1 MSETAALWA
10 TARKFEDILRRDP
23 AAYSFAPLADIYRSL
38 GLVEDAVNTARKGVA
53 LHPDFAAGQLALA
66 KAALESSFK
75 DEAKRALEIVVRV
88 TPENLEAQRLLADLY
103 TAAGD
108 EAAAI
113 RCLSIISALDV
124 DALDALPLQAS
135 AADELIEELPE
146 TDILELTDDLV
157 EDDTVSELTP
167 FAAIP
172 ERPSLGEFQSRP
184 VPFMIGEPPP
194 LPALQKEE
202 PSAEEPPLTALQ
214 NEEPPAEEPL
224 QVAAP
229 VSSATIAELY
239 ISQGF
244 TEKGADIYRELLR
257 TEPDNQ
263 TFLKRLAE
271 IASPATAV
279 SEPAAESSF
288 AVQEEPQQPAPSL
301 LESLDGWLGNI
312 GRVKECRT
320 KSL

>member
-1 MSETAALWA
+1 MVMISETAALWA

-38 GLVEDAVNTARKGVA
+38 GLVEDAVSTARKGVA

-66 KAALESSFK
+66 KAALESAFM
-75 DEAKRALEIVVRV
+75 DEATRALEVVVRI

-103 TAAGD
+103 TAAGN

-113 RCLSIISALDV
+113 RCLSIVSTLDV
-124 DALDALPLQAS
+124 DVQESLPLQPP
-135 AADELIEELPE
+135 AADGLIEEIPE

-157 EDDTVSELTP
+157 EDDTALESAP
-167 FAAIP
+167 FAALP

-184 VPFMIGEPPP
+184 VPFMIGDPPP
-194 LPALQKEE
+194 VQAVKIEE
-202 PSAEEPPLTALQ
+202 APAEEPPLA
-214 NEEPPAEEPL
+214 
-224 QVAAP
+224 AAP

-257 TEPDNQ
+257 SEPGNQ
-263 TFLKRLAE
+263 TFIARLAE
-271 IASPATAV
+271 ITPAAV
-279 SEPAAESSF
+279 VEPEPAAAETV
-288 AVQEEPQQPAPSL
+288 ALQEEQQQPAPSL
-301 LESLDGWLGNI
+301 LESLNGWLGNI

>member
-1 MSETAALWA
+1 MVMISETAALWA

-38 GLVEDAVNTARKGVA
+38 GLVEDAVSTARKGVA
-53 LHPDFAAGQLALA
+53 LHPDFAAGQMALA
-66 KAALESSFK
+66 KASLESSFM
-75 DEAKRALEIVVRV
+75 DEAKRALETVVRI

-113 RCLSIISALDV
+113 RCLSIISTLEVDV
-124 DALDALPLQAS
+124 QESAPLQTAE
-135 AADELIEELPE
+135 AAELIEDIPE

-157 EDDTVSELTP
+157 EDDAAAESAP
-167 FAAIP
+167 FAALP
-172 ERPSLGEFQSRP
+172 DRPSLGEFQARP
-184 VPFMIGEPPP
+184 VPYMIGDPPQQ
-194 LPALQKEE
+194 AMQK
-202 PSAEEPPLTALQ
+202 
-214 NEEPPAEEPL
+214 EEPPAEEPAPA
-224 QVAAP
+224 AAP

-257 TEPDNQ
+257 SEPGNQ
-263 TFLKRLAE
+263 TFINRLAE
-271 IASPATAV
+271 ITPAPEEEP
-279 SEPAAESSF
+279 EPAPAAIF
-288 AVQEEPQQPAPSL
+288 AVQEEPQPPAASL
-301 LESLDGWLGNI
+301 QEKLNSWLGNI

>member
-1 MSETAALWA
+1 MISETAALWA
-10 TARKFEDILRRDP
+10 TARRFEDILRREP

-38 GLVEDAVNTARKGVA
+38 GLVGDAVSTARKGVA

-66 KAALESSFK
+66 KAALESSFI
-75 DEAKRALEIVVRV
+75 DEAMRALEIVVRI

-103 TAAGD
+103 TATGD

-113 RCLSIISALDV
+113 RCLSIVSTLDV
-124 DALDALPLQAS
+124 ELQESLPLQAVD
-135 AADELIEELPE
+135 ADELIEEIPE

-157 EDDTVSELTP
+157 EEDIAAELTP
-167 FAAIP
+167 FAAMP
-172 ERPSLGEFQSRP
+172 ERPSLGEFQTRP
-184 VPFMIGEPPP
+184 VPFMIGDSPP
-194 LPALQKEE
+194 LQPIQKEE
-202 PSAEEPPLTALQ
+202 PPTEEPP
-214 NEEPPAEEPL
+214 P
-224 QVAAP
+224 VAAP

-257 TEPDNQ
+257 AEPDNQ

-271 IASPATAV
+271 IAPPAVAEP
-279 SEPAAESSF
+279 EPAVVSTF
-288 AVQEEPQQPAPSL
+288 AVEEEPQQSAPSL
-301 LESLDGWLGNI
+301 LESLNGWLGNI